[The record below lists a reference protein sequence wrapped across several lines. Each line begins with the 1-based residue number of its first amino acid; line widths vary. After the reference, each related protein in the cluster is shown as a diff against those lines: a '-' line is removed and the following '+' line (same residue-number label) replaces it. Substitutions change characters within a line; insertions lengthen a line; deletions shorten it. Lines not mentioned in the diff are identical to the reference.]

1 MNLIDEFEKIKN
13 SKIEQDNLLNRLNEE
28 LLEKN
33 KLLEDM
39 NKTINEKDGQIQL
52 LYKYIMLEKKILMKN
67 LKK

>member
-33 KLLEDM
+33 KLIEDM
-39 NKTINEKDGQIQL
+39 NKTINEKDGQIKL